1 MDPIDR
7 EWRDLDLKQMI
18 DDYEA
23 QDLAEA
29 WGIIDAADEAAD
41 K

>member
-1 MDPIDR
+1 MDSIDR

-23 QDLAEA
+23 QDLADA
-29 WGIIDAADEAAD
+29 WDIIDAAEES
-41 K
+41 